1 MASELRV
8 DTLKDASGAN
18 SIGLSYV
25 ANGSAKAWINLNGTG
40 TISTND
46 SFNISS
52 TNDDGTGD
60 YTSTYTSAMSNSNY
74 TSMGANDTITQ
85 DSNRPA
91 VTVPESQTTTTLGLR
106 NTGCF
111 NNNTYYDI
119 DPTMALVHG
128 DLA

>member
-1 MASELRV
+1 MTIKIASEGGTV
-8 DTLKDASGAN
+8 DIDARQ
-18 SIGLSYV
+18 GL
-25 ANGSAKAWINLNGTG
+25 AKAWINLNGTG

-52 TNDDGTGD
+52 TSDDGTGD
-60 YTSTYTSAMSNSNY
+60 YTSTYTSAMSNANY
-74 TSMGANDTITQ
+74 TSMGANDTITI
-85 DSNRPA
+85 DSSRPA
-91 VTVPESQTTTTLGLR
+91 ITVPESQTTTTLGLR
-106 NTGCF
+106 NAGGF